1 MNTIRTFRNALESF
15 DSELLSPFTVGF
27 DRTFDRLWDYA
38 NHNNSTTNYPPY
50 NVKKNENNKFVIEMA
65 LAGFNRSDLDIEVSD
80 GILTI
85 SSIDNSTGDE
95 ADSNTLYHGI
105 AKRQFTKRFSLAD
118 DIIVK
123 EASIKDG
130 MLSIDLERVI
140 PDERKPRKISIN

>member
-38 NHNNSTTNYPPY
+38 NHNNATTNYPPY
-50 NVKKNENNKFVIEMA
+50 NVKKHENNKFVIEIA
-65 LAGFNRSDLDIEVSD
+65 LAGFSRSDLDVEVSD
-80 GILTI
+80 GILSI
-85 SSIDNSTGDE
+85 SSVNKSAESEQDVS
-95 ADSNTLYHGI
+95 SLYQGI

-118 DIIVK
+118 DIVVK

-130 MLSIDLERVI
+130 MLFINLERVI

>member
-1 MNTIRTFRNALESF
+1 MHTIRTFRNALESF

-38 NHNNSTTNYPPY
+38 NHNNATTNYPPY
-50 NVKKNENNKFVIEMA
+50 NVKKHENNKFVIEIA
-65 LAGFNRSDLDIEVSD
+65 LAGFSRSDLDVEVSD
-80 GILTI
+80 GILSI
-85 SSIDNSTGDE
+85 SSVNKSAENEQDVS
-95 ADSNTLYHGI
+95 SLYQGI

-118 DIIVK
+118 DIVVK

-130 MLSIDLERVI
+130 MLCINLERVI

>member
-1 MNTIRTFRNALESF
+1 MHTIRTFRNALESF

-38 NHNNSTTNYPPY
+38 NHNNATTNYPPY
-50 NVKKNENNKFVIEMA
+50 NVKKHENNKFVIEIA
-65 LAGFNRSDLDIEVSD
+65 LAGFSRSDLDIEVSD
-80 GILTI
+80 GILSI
-85 SSIDNSTGDE
+85 SSVNKSAENEQDVS
-95 ADSNTLYHGI
+95 SLYQGI

-118 DIIVK
+118 DIVVK

-130 MLSIDLERVI
+130 MLFINLERVI

>member
-38 NHNNSTTNYPPY
+38 NHNNATTNYPPY
-50 NVKKNENNKFVIEMA
+50 NVKKHENNKFVIEIA
-65 LAGFNRSDLDIEVSD
+65 LAGFSRSDLDVEVSD
-80 GILTI
+80 GILSI
-85 SSIDNSTGDE
+85 SSVNKSAENEQDVS
-95 ADSNTLYHGI
+95 SLYQGI

-118 DIIVK
+118 DIVVK

-130 MLSIDLERVI
+130 MLFINLERVI

>member
-38 NHNNSTTNYPPY
+38 NNSNSITNYPPY
-50 NVKKNENNKFVIEMA
+50 NVKKHENNKFVIEIA
-65 LAGFNRSDLDIEVSD
+65 LAGFSRSDLDIEVSD
-80 GILTI
+80 GILSI
-85 SSIDNSTGDE
+85 SSVNKSAENEQDVS
-95 ADSNTLYHGI
+95 SLYQGI

-118 DIIVK
+118 DIVVK

-130 MLSIDLERVI
+130 MLFINLERVI

>member
-38 NHNNSTTNYPPY
+38 NNSNSITNYPPY
-50 NVKKNENNKFVIEMA
+50 NVNKHENNKFVIEIA
-65 LAGFNRSDLDIEVSD
+65 LAGFSRSDLDVEVSD
-80 GILTI
+80 GILSI
-85 SSIDNSTGDE
+85 SSVNKSAENEQDVS
-95 ADSNTLYHGI
+95 SLYQGI

-118 DIIVK
+118 DIVVK

-130 MLSIDLERVI
+130 MLFINLERVI

>member
-50 NVKKNENNKFVIEMA
+50 NVKKKHENNKFVIEMA
-65 LAGFNRSDLDIEVSD
+65 LAGFSRSDLDIEVSD

-85 SSIDNSTGDE
+85 SSSITQLEMKLTLTHYITESLNDNLQ
-95 ADSNTLYHGI
+95 NVL
-105 AKRQFTKRFSLAD
+105 
-118 DIIVK
+118 V
-123 EASIKDG
+123 
-130 MLSIDLERVI
+130 
-140 PDERKPRKISIN
+140 

>member
-38 NHNNSTTNYPPY
+38 NNSNSITNYPPY
-50 NVKKNENNKFVIEMA
+50 NVKKHENNKFVIEIA
-65 LAGFNRSDLDIEVSD
+65 LAGFSRSDLDIEVSD
-80 GILTI
+80 GILSI
-85 SSIDNSTGDE
+85 SSVNKSAKNEPDVS
-95 ADSNTLYHGI
+95 ALYQGI
-105 AKRQFTKRFSLAD
+105 AKRQFTKCFSLAD
-118 DIIVK
+118 DIVVK

-130 MLSIDLERVI
+130 MLCINLERII

>member
-1 MNTIRTFRNALESF
+1 MHTIRTFRNALESF

-38 NHNNSTTNYPPY
+38 NHNNATTNYPPY
-50 NVKKNENNKFVIEMA
+50 NVKKHENNKFVIEIA
-65 LAGFNRSDLDIEVSD
+65 LAGFSRSDLDVEVSD
-80 GILTI
+80 GILSI
-85 SSIDNSTGDE
+85 SSVNKSAENEQDVS
-95 ADSNTLYHGI
+95 SLYQGI

-118 DIIVK
+118 DIVVK

-130 MLSIDLERVI
+130 MLFINLERVI

>member
-38 NHNNSTTNYPPY
+38 NNSNSITNYPPY
-50 NVKKNENNKFVIEMA
+50 NVKKHENNKFVIEIA
-65 LAGFNRSDLDIEVSD
+65 LAGFSRSDLDVEVSD
-80 GILTI
+80 GILSI
-85 SSIDNSTGDE
+85 SSVNKSAENEQDVS
-95 ADSNTLYHGI
+95 SLYQGI

-118 DIIVK
+118 DIVVK

-130 MLSIDLERVI
+130 MLFINLERVI

>member
-38 NHNNSTTNYPPY
+38 SHSNSTTNYPPY
-50 NVKKNENNKFVIEMA
+50 NVKKHENNKFVIEMA
-65 LAGFNRSDLDIEVSD
+65 LAGFSRSDLDIEVSD
-80 GILTI
+80 GILSI
-85 SSIDNSTGDE
+85 SSVNKSAKNKQE
-95 ADSNTLYHGI
+95 VSALYQGI

-118 DIIVK
+118 DIVVR

-130 MLSIDLERVI
+130 MLSINLERVI